1 MQSQTIT
8 RTTSS
13 EQIAEENLAV
23 FSVNTT
29 KTGKVRSVCEYIDLT
44 TGELIPSGQLSV
56 AVLDLRDKYSA
67 REDALASLRPEVRSF
82 AFFVLRFANKRRGI
96 TPGVR
101 TLCQWYGH
109 LHGKQAQHVRRYV
122 SSLVRAG
129 ILAGDALL
137 GPLFQRTGGRAGDHL
152 GEDFR
157 AWCIF
162 QKLCRDRDLF
172 DPAAFRGQPG
182 DPALVAEEVER
193 LEAEL
198 KADAQSWKAIQRA
211 SKSSEIVVAHQSKPL
226 TV

>member
-8 RTTSS
+8 RTTNS
-13 EQIAEENLAV
+13 EQIAEDDLAV
-23 FSVNTT
+23 FSINTM
-29 KTGKVRSVCEYIDLT
+29 KTGKVRSVCEYIDLS
-44 TGELIPSGQLSV
+44 TGELIPSGQLSIG
-56 AVLDLRDKYSA
+56 VLDLREKYSA

-82 AFFVLRFANKRRGI
+82 AFFVLRFANRRRGI

-101 TLCQWYGH
+101 ALCQWFGH
-109 LHGKQAQHVRRYV
+109 LHSKQTQHIRRYV
-122 SSLVRAG
+122 PALVRAG

-162 QKLCRDRDLF
+162 QKLCRDRELF
-172 DPAAFRGQPG
+172 DPAAFQGQPG

-198 KADAQSWKAIQRA
+198 RADTQGWKAIQRA
-211 SKSSEIVVAHQSKPL
+211 AKSSEIVVAQQSGPV